1 MGFIPGARLPL
12 GDVNK
17 DVGSRPRVFIGSGSG
32 VHGGDNALL
41 GQNFNSAFGTSTRS
55 GNGIKSGPAGGRTSF
70 SNYGPVLDARR
81 QARLDAADPGL
92 STRGTRG
99 APGRGARPVGGG
111 LEGRGS
117 RAMPGTRMAPGPMHG
132 PGRAELAG
140 VNRGRAAQRSR
151 ILENLDSNRAR
162 AGSGAGASR
171 ADALAGKR
179 QEMLHAQ
186 RTRILGNIE
195 NSKAGRT
202 GGFKHGSSMTG
213 MHGPGR
219 AEYGKIVGDRVRA
232 NVATSAEVR
241 ASRARVAAQRAG
253 AQSVIDSMRNTT
265 HTPVQVRPRGP
276 IKAAAETTASG
287 AKRGASMIENFSRL
301 HRNTKIGIGLGLA
314 VAAGVASNKRGDG
327 ASSGRQSNARY

>member
-17 DVGSRPRVFIGSGSG
+17 DVGSRPRVFIGS
-32 VHGGDNALL
+32 HGGDNAAL
-41 GQNFNSAFGTSTRS
+41 GQYSNSAFGTGMRN
-55 GNGIKSGPAGGRTSF
+55 GNGIKSGPAGGRTSM
-70 SNYGPVLDARR
+70 SNYGPVLEARR
-81 QARLDAADPGL
+81 QSKLAAADPGL

-117 RAMPGTRMAPGPMHG
+117 RAMPGSRMAPGPMHG

-151 ILENLDSNRAR
+151 ILGNLDANRAR
-162 AGSGAGASR
+162 AGSGTGASR
-171 ADALAGKR
+171 ADSLAGKR
-179 QEMLHAQ
+179 MEQLAGQ
-186 RTRILGNIE
+186 RQRVMGNIE
-195 NSKAGRT
+195 ASRSGRT
-202 GGFKHGSSMTG
+202 GGFKQGMSMTG

-219 AEYGKIVGDRVRA
+219 AEYIRA
-232 NVATSAEVR
+232 NVATSGAGRAE
-241 ASRARVAAQRAG
+241 RARVAAQRAG
-253 AQSVIDSMRNTT
+253 SQSVIDRMRNTT
-265 HTPVQVRPRGP
+265 HTPVSVTPRRPLA
-276 IKAAAETTASG
+276 AAAENSGSG
-287 AKRGASMIENFSRL
+287 AARGGNMMQKFSKMSRGS
-301 HRNTKIGIGLGLA
+301 KIGIGLGLA

>member
-32 VHGGDNALL
+32 VHGGDGALL
-41 GQNFNSAFGTSTRS
+41 GQNFNSGFGVSTRS
-55 GNGIKSGPAGGRTSF
+55 GNGIRSGPAGGRTSF
-70 SNYGPVLDARR
+70 SNYGPVLEARR

-117 RAMPGTRMAPGPMHG
+117 KPMPGTRMAPGPMHG

-202 GGFKHGSSMTG
+202 GGFKHGSALG
-213 MHGPGR
+213 PMHGPGR
-219 AEYGKIVGDRVRA
+219 AEYIRA
-232 NVATSAEVR
+232 NVATSGAGRAE
-241 ASRARVAAQRAG
+241 RARVAAQRAG
-253 AQSVIDSMRNTT
+253 SQSVIDSIRNTS

-287 AKRGASMIENFSRL
+287 AARGGNMIEKFSKL

>member
-12 GDVNK
+12 GNVNK

-32 VHGGDNALL
+32 VHGGDQALL
-41 GQNFNSAFGTSTRS
+41 GEFNSAFGKTEYKGLHGNVRPGGS
-55 GNGIKSGPAGGRTSF
+55 GSF
-70 SNYGPVLDARR
+70 SNYGPVLEARR
-81 QARLDAADPGL
+81 QAKLAAADPGL

-140 VNRGRAAQRSR
+140 VNRGRAAQRAR
-151 ILENLDSNRAR
+151 ILENLDANRAR

-179 QEMLHAQ
+179 QEMLAGRRQ
-186 RTRILGNIE
+186 RVMGNIE
-195 NSKAGRT
+195 ASRAGRT
-202 GGFKHGSSMTG
+202 GGFKQGMSMPG

-219 AEYGKIVGDRVRA
+219 AEYSKIVGDRVRA
-232 NVATSAEVR
+232 NIAN
-241 ASRARVAAQRAG
+241 SRAGRTGMNG
-253 AQSVIDSMRNTT
+253 AQGVM
-265 HTPVQVRPRGP
+265 HGPVNPHAPLGAMHGPPRPLLN
-276 IKAAAETTASG
+276 AAENSGSG
-287 AKRGASMIENFSRL
+287 ALRGGSMMQKFSKMS
-301 HRNTKIGIGLGLA
+301 RNSKIGIGLGLA
-314 VAAGVASNKRGDG
+314 VAAGVASNRRGEG
-327 ASSGRQSNARY
+327 ASPGRQSNARY

>member
-32 VHGGDNALL
+32 VHGGDQALL
-41 GQNFNSAFGTSTRS
+41 GQFNSAFGKTEYKGLHGNVRPGGS
-55 GNGIKSGPAGGRTSF
+55 GSF
-70 SNYGPVLDARR
+70 VNQELMDKVLDRR
-81 QARLDAADPGL
+81 RFDRLAAADPGL

-117 RAMPGTRMAPGPMHG
+117 RAMPGSRMAPGPMHG

-151 ILENLDSNRAR
+151 VLGNLDANRAR

-179 QEMLHAQ
+179 QELLHGRRQ
-186 RTRILGNIE
+186 RVLGNIE
-195 NSKAGRT
+195 ASRAGRT
-202 GGFKHGSSMTG
+202 GPGYREAMNPIL
-213 MHGPGR
+213 GPGR
-219 AEYGKIVGDRVRA
+219 TEQLGVMRGRREARMGSRSVSAQIKKNGA
-232 NVATSAEVR
+232 NHR
-241 ASRARVAAQRAG
+241 PL
-253 AQSVIDSMRNTT
+253 T
-265 HTPVQVRPRGP
+265 HTPVKLSARKPLT
-276 IKAAAETTASG
+276 AAAESGASG
-287 AKRGASMIENFSRL
+287 AAKGGKMMQFFGNMSTPS
-301 HRNTKIGIGLGLA
+301 KVGIGLGLA
-314 VAAGVASNKRGDG
+314 VAAGVMSNKRGDG
-327 ASSGRQSNARY
+327 ASSGRQSTARY